1 MKTGEVVFN
10 MPVAIANIEIGNV
23 PCMGLNRDSITN
35 SFGKISP
42 IWIADKY
49 QSINVIDKLC
59 WT

>member
-35 SFGKISP
+35 SFGKEGLEGGILFPFPSP
-42 IWIADKY
+42 NFD
-49 QSINVIDKLC
+49 
-59 WT
+59 